1 MTASRKNANDAD
13 GAAVVRREALKAIP
27 KKRGRPA
34 KIRRRYPPLL
44 DAFLAML
51 AAERGAAKATLEAYG
66 RDLLSLHDFLHHT
79 NVSLQSA
86 TSQDL
91 SRYLANQ
98 TKAGMDARTQARR
111 LSSLR
116 QFYQFLLS
124 EKHINHNPTQV
135 LDRPK
140 EGRSL
145 PDVLSQEDVSRLI
158 DTARRD
164 SSFEGRRLSLLLE
177 LLYDTGL
184 RVSELVSLTHAAFS
198 DDYSWV
204 RVKGKGNKERMVPLT
219 EQTQQSL
226 GTFFTQNPHPDNENV
241 HKRSSYRFL
250 FSSDSESGHLTRQR
264 FAQLLKGLG
273 IQAGIYPSRLSP
285 HKVRHAFATHL
296 LENGADLRS
305 VQKMLGHADI
315 STTQIYT
322 HVVSHR
328 LQQAMETH
336 PLAKAKKQS

>member
-1 MTASRKNANDAD
+1 MASNTDKS
-13 GAAVVRREALKAIP
+13 GAIKT
-27 KKRGRPA
+27 KRGRPA
-34 KIRRRYPPLL
+34 KIRQHYPPLI
-44 DAFLAML
+44 DAFMAML
-51 AAERGAAKATLEAYG
+51 SAERGAAKATLEAYG
-66 RDLLSLHDFLHHT
+66 RDLLFLHDFLCSID
-79 NVSLQSA
+79 VSLQYA

-91 SRYLANQ
+91 SRYLADQ

-124 EKHINHNPTQV
+124 EKHIDHNPTQI

-140 EGRSL
+140 EGRPL

-158 DTARRD
+158 DTAKQD
-164 SSFEGRRLSLLLE
+164 ASFEGRRLSLLLE

-184 RVSELVSLTHAAFS
+184 RVSELVSLTYAAFS
-198 DDYSWV
+198 DDYSLV
-204 RVKGKGNKERMVPLT
+204 RVKGKGNKERMIPLT
-219 EQTQQSL
+219 EQTRHSL
-226 GTFFTQNPHPDNENV
+226 AYFFAQDNRSDKENK
-241 HKRSSYRFL
+241 HNRLSHRFL

-264 FAQLLKGLG
+264 FAQLLKSVGVH
-273 IQAGIYPSRLSP
+273 AGIYPSRLSP
-285 HKVRHAFATHL
+285 HKLRHAFATHL

-336 PLAKAKKQS
+336 PLAKAKKRN